1 MSNLLSIQPCRR
13 NLAKEVELKLDGR
26 QYLYR
31 VGPMRHVHCGYN
43 DSWTREMRSGEV
55 IPKEHNGDY
64 LYLTHTASTS
74 MNLLFAVRITS
85 SYFLTLDGSYAKS

>member
-64 LYLTHTASTS
+64 LYLTHSVYEHEFIVCCE
-74 MNLLFAVRITS
+74 NHKQLF
-85 SYFLTLDGSYAKS
+85 LDAGWIIC